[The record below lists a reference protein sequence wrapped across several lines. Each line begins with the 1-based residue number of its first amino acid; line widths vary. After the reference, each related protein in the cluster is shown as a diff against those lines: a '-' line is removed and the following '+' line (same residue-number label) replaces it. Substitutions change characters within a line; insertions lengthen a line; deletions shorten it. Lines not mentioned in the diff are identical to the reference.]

1 MANRVEG
8 GRGVGGG
15 RGALPSVNENGQRD
29 ATLRVSDVTVRFGG
43 LTALDE
49 VSLDVAPGEI
59 VGLIGPNGAGKTTL
73 FNVVC
78 GFVRATAGDIV
89 WRGRSL
95 RRSAPHRLA
104 HLGIARTLQGV
115 GLFPGLTVLENV
127 MAGAEPRRQAGF
139 ASTLFGLPRS
149 DRDERA
155 LRDMA
160 SAALEQVGIPEAAE
174 RRPGSLPYPEQKRV
188 SMARALV
195 SEPALLLLDEPAGGL
210 GRSDIGELSD
220 LIRGLQGS
228 MAVMVVEHRMDF
240 VLDLCDRV
248 VVLDFGRLIASGTP
262 TEIQADPKVLEAY
275 LGSDPGDTELEVDGA

>member
-1 MANRVEG
+1 MLRHLIAPAADAGGDSDDRALHVE
-8 GRGVGGG
+8 RI
-15 RGALPSVNENGQRD
+15 S
-29 ATLRVSDVTVRFGG
+29 VRFGG

-78 GFVRATAGDIV
+78 GFVRAAAGDIV

-95 RRSAPHRLA
+95 RRVQPHRLA

-115 GLFPGLTVLENV
+115 GLFSGLTVLENV
-127 MAGAEPRRQAGF
+127 MAGAEPRRRAGF

-160 SAALEQVGIPEAAE
+160 SAALEQVGIADAADRLPE
-174 RRPGSLPYPEQKRV
+174 SLPYPEQKRAAL
-188 SMARALV
+188 ARAMV
-195 SEPALLLLDEPAGGL
+195 AEPALLMLDEPAGGL
-210 GRSDIGELSD
+210 GRSDIAELSE
-220 LIRGLQGS
+220 LIRALRGS

-240 VLDLCDRV
+240 VLGVCDRV

-262 TEIQADPKVLEAY
+262 AEIQADPKVLEAY
-275 LGSDPGDTELEVDGA
+275 LGADPGDSEPEADRA